1 MSITLKKSENIRNI
15 TDSEVSGIAKKS
27 KGFYAAGG
35 VLFAVGMIFGL
46 LALIQWLYF
55 RDYTMVPEIVGVRF
69 PKVMSGLFNYKSGG
83 GLSSLLLP
91 LSVAIFLISAGLGV
105 AKNSIMPIIT
115 GIMMSSVFYYGPMVI
130 NELSGVQNGNGN
142 EKAPFSKLLSKQE
155 NHTGILNMSKSRFKH
170 ANPVSLSSYSG
181 LISQKDKADW
191 FMALDS
197 EFVLHHET
205 ASRTFK
211 PDVLKLD
218 KLTNNGKQSV
228 NGYSSNPEAR
238 VLAVLNKDAGI
249 SSTAYNQIS
258 ERYRLQKSQGL
269 SDSQENLLFA
279 LYSGLMAA
287 LLLYIGR
294 HLSKRTKRAWD
305 YLRNMSRLDDV
316 ASA

>member
-55 RDYTMVPEIVGVRF
+55 RDYTMVPEIAGVHL
-69 PKVMSGLFNYKSGG
+69 PKVMSGLFNHKSGG
-83 GLSSLLLP
+83 EVSSLLLT
-91 LSVAIFLISAGLGV
+91 LSVAILLISSGLGI
-105 AKNSIMPIIT
+105 AKNSLMPILA
-115 GIMMSSVFYYGPMVI
+115 GIVMSSFFYYGPMVVG
-130 NELSGVQNGNGN
+130 ELSGVQNGNGN
-142 EKAPFSKLLSKQE
+142 GNAPFSKLLSKQE
-155 NHTGILNMSKSRFKH
+155 NHTGILNMSKSQFKH
-170 ANPVSLSSYSG
+170 ANPDALNIYSSS
-181 LISQKDKADW
+181 IPQKDKADW
-191 FMALDS
+191 FMALGSD
-197 EFVLHHET
+197 FVLHHET
-205 ASRTFK
+205 ANGRFK
-211 PDVLKLD
+211 PDVLELD

-228 NGYSSNPEAR
+228 NGYSSSHEAR
-238 VLAVLNKDAGI
+238 VLAVLNNDAGI

-269 SDSQENLLFA
+269 SDSQENLFFA

-305 YLRNMSRLDDV
+305 YLRNISRLDDV